1 MYLVKTNT
9 SFQATTNNKREA
21 RMDAQAVM
29 CKVDINHSVVVDTAT
44 GEVVYEFVKE
54 RPAASKNYVVRQ
66 VWG

>member
-1 MYLVKTNT
+1 MFLVKTNT
-9 SFQATTNNKREA
+9 SFQSTATSARSA

-29 CKVDINHSVVVDTAT
+29 CKVDINHSVVVDTTT

-54 RPAASKNYVVRQ
+54 RPVASKNYTVRQ